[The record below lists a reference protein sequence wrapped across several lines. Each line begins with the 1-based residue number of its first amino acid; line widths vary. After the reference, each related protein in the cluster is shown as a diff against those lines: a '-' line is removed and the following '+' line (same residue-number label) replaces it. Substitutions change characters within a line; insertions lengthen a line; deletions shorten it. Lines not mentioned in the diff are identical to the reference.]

1 MRRWRDAGRF
11 QIRSASKVTLPAD
24 LLHAIAHGGGGRVVL
39 VVGAGAS
46 CEPPTGL
53 PLSSE
58 AALEAHRHLVADG
71 VLIEGECASPEDL
84 SCLADAVV
92 HATGGQ
98 RALVERLPVPRFRS
112 AEPNEGYLIA
122 AALLRE
128 QAVGCVMTLN
138 FDLGMS
144 AALTRLGAHEDV
156 GVVSGPEEHHRLGA
170 VNLIYLH
177 RNVYADPDAWI
188 LRTSAL
194 ADAWRDRWE
203 EVIAH
208 RVIGGPVTVF
218 AGLGT
223 PAAVLV
229 ETAVRIL
236 TAIPDGARVFQV
248 DPGNRADSA
257 FFARL
262 RLPDDAYMQMGWCDF
277 AKELGARVLEEHR
290 NELEQAC
297 RALISTEGW
306 ADDDPAD
313 LCTRLGALGLVGLGQ
328 LRARWT
334 LDPAPYT
341 PRRAITVDWLAD
353 LLLGVGVIER
363 ATGARATFDA
373 DGIVELRRDDR
384 VLAPIAV
391 ASGRGTKR
399 WLTLETDLNQHTHR
413 RRNREPE
420 PRFVLVSGVV
430 QGSRPSDVAPP
441 GDVAIGDEEANI
453 INGGRGLRLVS
464 VDDIRARPEIA
475 QEMAA

>member
-1 MRRWRDAGRF
+1 M
-11 QIRSASKVTLPAD
+11 TLPAD
-24 LLHAIAHGGGGRVVL
+24 LLHAVAHDGGGRVVL

-53 PLSSE
+53 PLSRQC
-58 AALEAHRHLVADG
+58 AVEAHRQLVADG
-71 VLIEGECASPEDL
+71 VLIEGQCADPEDL

-92 HATGGQ
+92 DATGGQ
-98 RALVERLPVPRFRS
+98 SALVERLPIPSFRS

-128 QAVGCVMTLN
+128 QAVACVMTLN

-144 AALTRLGAHEDV
+144 AALTRLGAQDDV
-156 GVVSGPEEHHRLGA
+156 GVVSGPEEHHRLGT

-177 RNVYADPDAWI
+177 RNVNANPEAWI

-194 ADAWRDRWE
+194 ADDWRDRWA

-208 RVIGGPVTVF
+208 RIIGGPVTVF

-229 ETAVRIL
+229 ETAVRIR
-236 TAIPDGARVFQV
+236 TAIPDGTRVFQV
-248 DPGNRADSA
+248 DPGNREDSA

-262 RLPDDAYMQMGWCDF
+262 TLPDDAYLRMGWCDF

-297 RALISTEGW
+297 QTLIATEGW
-306 ADDDPAD
+306 TDDDPAD

-334 LDPAPYT
+334 LDPAPYA

-353 LLLGVGVIER
+353 LLLGVGLVER
-363 ATGARATFDA
+363 ATSARAMFDV
-373 DGIVELRRDDR
+373 DGVVELRRDDR
-384 VLAPIAV
+384 VLGSIAV

-399 WLTLETDLNQHTHR
+399 WLTLEADLSQHAHR

-420 PRFVLVSGVV
+420 PRFVLVSGV

-441 GDVAIGDEEANI
+441 GNVAIGDEEANI
-453 INGGRGLRLVS
+453 INGGTGLRLVS